1 MRTWKHRNIWTYLF
15 LPTINTYFSRKYC
28 SDVVM
33 MMELTGEVLLS
44 GKSTFVQNFGLFV
57 CAKKRKLLKKNKHF
71 PFRRKILN
79 LVRSGII
86 KDIDFIDLK
95 TYPLNSITKIK
106 SWLLRKPAS
115 FDWALSTL
123 IYDALQLSAIGLD
136 RQSLPS
142 NGTFHCQIQGWKIS
156 QNLI

>member
-1 MRTWKHRNIWTYLF
+1 MQAKLRIFSLTEYMRTWKHRNIWTYLF

-71 PFRRKILN
+71 PLIIGKERESSCGKYWIWFALELSRTSISLISKHIHWTQSLKLN
-79 LVRSGII
+79 L
-86 KDIDFIDLK
+86 DFWENQLAL
-95 TYPLNSITKIK
+95 TEH
-106 SWLLRKPAS
+106 
-115 FDWALSTL
+115 WALSFMMHFSCQ
-123 IYDALQLSAIGLD
+123 QLD
-136 RQSLPS
+136 
-142 NGTFHCQIQGWKIS
+142 
-156 QNLI
+156 